1 MKKGY
6 SIVEI
11 LIVIAI
17 MGILAA
23 GILSAYRFIAKEN
36 VQRHLVAKQ
45 ESDVSVLINQLL
57 KDIETA
63 GFGID
68 ADTLASQTTLSAG
81 TLQFPS
87 LATREEKWSG
97 CWAVVDNSGRMKTQF
112 NNKNIANYMGANCQ
126 LNSNYWFVILDPVTK
141 KKKEDSNLC
150 SQGLCNCG
158 YGGDTCESVFYNTLA
173 FYATN
178 NNNYKYPQ
186 SFITTYSLT
195 STNLPKECA
204 QGTYNLVKT
213 LGTSGTPGYQANY
226 PIISCLLQNSFKV
239 RAGIL
244 SGGSITYQDSV
255 SSDHIQNHN
264 LELFRLCLIIQ
275 VGARQDTA
283 TTQPQ
288 FSTDCGGG
296 PTIDSTWWNNTGRW
310 YRWKVIEQDVPLKNY
325 Q

>member
-17 MGILAA
+17 MAILAG

-57 KDIETA
+57 KDIESA

-68 ADTLASQTTLSAG
+68 VDTLTDYTTLTAG

-87 LATREEKWSG
+87 LASREEKWSG
-97 CWAVVDNSGRMKTQF
+97 CWAVLNNDSLTIKSKNFMGQDCEFPSGWY
-112 NNKNIANYMGANCQ
+112 I
-126 LNSNYWFVILDPVTK
+126 VLDSLSK
-141 KKKEDSNLC
+141 KNLC
-150 SQGLCNCG
+150 PATLDYLCNDLTG
-158 YGGDTCESVFYNTLA
+158 MSGLV
-173 FYATN
+173 FYATTEDD
-178 NNNYKYPQ
+178 YKYPQ
-186 SFITTYSLT
+186 SFMVKYNLS

-204 QGTYNLVKT
+204 QGTYNVVKT
-213 LGTSGTPGYQANY
+213 LGTSGYSGYQANQ
-226 PIISCLLQNSFKV
+226 PIISCVFPDGFKV
-239 RAGIL
+239 RAGIQ
-244 SGGSITYQDSV
+244 SGSTINYQDTV
-255 SSDHIQNHN
+255 SSSDIQNGN
-264 LELFRLCLIIQ
+264 LKLFRICLIMQI
-275 VGARQDTA
+275 GARQDTPS
-283 TTQPQ
+283 TQPQ
-288 FSTDCGGG
+288 WSADCGGG

-310 YRWKVIEQDVPLKNY
+310 YRWKVIEQDIALRNY

>member
-17 MGILAA
+17 MGILAG

-36 VQRHLVAKQ
+36 AQRHLVAKQ
-45 ESDVSVLINQLL
+45 ESDVNVLINQLL
-57 KDIETA
+57 KDIESA

-68 ADTLASQTTLSAG
+68 VDNLTLASLSTG
-81 TLQFPS
+81 TVQFPS
-87 LATREEKWSG
+87 LATREEALSG
-97 CWAVVDNSGRMKTQF
+97 CWAFLKNGSLTIQSKNFLGQDCQFPSAWYVV
-112 NNKNIANYMGANCQ
+112 
-126 LNSNYWFVILDPVTK
+126 LDPMSKKIITK
-141 KKKEDSNLC
+141 SGQCVDSLC
-150 SQGLCNCG
+150 SDLTGMSG
-158 YGGDTCESVFYNTLA
+158 LA

-178 NNNYKYPQ
+178 NNNYQYPQ
-186 SFITTYSLT
+186 SFMVKYNLS

-204 QGTYNLVKT
+204 SGTYNLVKT
-213 LGTSGTPGYQANY
+213 LGTSGYSGYQANQ
-226 PIISCLLQNSFKV
+226 PVISCVFPSGFKV
-239 RAGIL
+239 RAGIQ
-244 SGGSITYQDSV
+244 SGGTIVYQDTIS
-255 SSDHIQNHN
+255 SSDIQNGKFK
-264 LELFRLCLIIQ
+264 LFRICLIMQI
-275 VGARQDTA
+275 GARQNTV

-310 YRWKVIEQDVPLKNY
+310 YRWKVIEQDIALRNY